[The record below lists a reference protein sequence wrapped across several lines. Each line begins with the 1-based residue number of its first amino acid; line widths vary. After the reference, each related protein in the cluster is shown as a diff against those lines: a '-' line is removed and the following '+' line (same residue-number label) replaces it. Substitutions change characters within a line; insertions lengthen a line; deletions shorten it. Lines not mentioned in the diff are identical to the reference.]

1 MAIVAGAHL
10 RHRTGDRRAA
20 RRRGTPRLATIRWV
34 IGAAAVLV
42 LATAGADQ
50 VEAVAAAEAFG
61 RAL

>member
-1 MAIVAGAHL
+1 M
-10 RHRTGDRRAA
+10 
-20 RRRGTPRLATIRWV
+20 ATIRWV